1 MKKVCIAIDYN
12 VSAKKIAEIGYAY
25 AKAFNAEVTVIHVF
39 NDSMMYGIEDD
50 SGFGFSNVS
59 YEDEIEFD
67 NQMKANLEKYL
78 KASKKHL
85 KDDAIYTQ
93 LLEGNTEEE
102 ILNFVKNWGADLLVI
117 GKHKQNAIESVFL
130 GNTAMK
136 IIKHATVPL
145 LVISTR

>member
-12 VSAKKIAEIGYAY
+12 VSAEKVAEIGYTY

-39 NDSMMYGIEDD
+39 NDTIMYGMEED
-50 SGFGFSNVS
+50 SGFGFSGVT
-59 YEDEIEFD
+59 YENEIEFD
-67 NQMKANLEKYL
+67 NLRKANMGKYL

-85 KDDAIYTQ
+85 KDDTIETQ
-93 LLEGNTEEE
+93 LLEGDTEDE

-117 GKHKQNAIESVFL
+117 GKHKHNAVESVLL

-136 IIKHATVPL
+136 IIRRATVPL